1 MKKRLFFGST
11 LGPAFA
17 SMVVAFI
24 ASPPAL
30 AVDRFADGE
39 SMLGSWSARLG
50 YRYEF

>member
-11 LGPAFA
+11 
-17 SMVVAFI
+17 VAFI

-30 AVDRFADGE
+30 AVDRLADGE
-39 SMLGSWSARLG
+39 TVLSSWSARLG